1 VQDAA
6 RRGAGLVRQLLAFA
20 RQQTLQ
26 PRVLSLNEAVRG
38 IAPLLTRLL
47 GGGVRLELALEEPG
61 RQVRVDPGQ
70 LDQVLLNL
78 AVNARDAM
86 PEGGRLRI
94 ATGHALVLRPEGGG
108 AANDLPPGRYAVLEV
123 ADTGIG
129 MAPELAARIF
139 EPFFSTKGGAGT
151 GLGLATVQGIVAQS
165 GGHIAVESAP
175 GQGTRFRIH
184 LPRHEGSESPATPPA
199 APEPLPPPMSPRW
212 PAAAPLLLVEDEVAL
227 RRLAERAL
235 TRAGH
240 EVLAAESAEA
250 ALDLLA
256 GGGAPAAL
264 VSDVSMPGMD
274 GLALARELRRRWPG
288 LPVVL
293 LSGYA
298 PGTIGRDLGAEGIR
312 FLAKPY
318 APAELC
324 AVVEAV
330 VEAAMKTA
338 DVP

>member
-1 VQDAA
+1 
-6 RRGAGLVRQLLAFA
+6 
-20 RQQTLQ
+20 
-26 PRVLSLNEAVRG
+26 
-38 IAPLLTRLL
+38 
-47 GGGVRLELALEEPG
+47 
-61 RQVRVDPGQ
+61 

-86 PEGGRLRI
+86 PEGGRLMI
-94 ATGHALVLRPEGGG
+94 ATGHAVVLRPGGEGGG
-108 AANDLPPGRYAVLEV
+108 EGRAALPPGRYAVLEV
-123 ADTGIG
+123 ADTGQG
-129 MAPELAARIF
+129 MPPEIAARIF
-139 EPFFSTKGGAGT
+139 EPFFSTKGQAGT

-184 LPRHEGSESPATPPA
+184 LLRHEGEAPAPIASVRVPPRR
-199 APEPLPPPMSPRW
+199 PM
-212 PAAAPLLLVEDEVAL
+212 AAPLLLVEDEAPL
-227 RRLAERAL
+227 RRLAERVLA
-235 TRAGH
+235 RAGH
-240 EVLAAESAEA
+240 AVLAAESAEA

-256 GGGAPAAL
+256 EGPAPAAL

-298 PGTIGRDLGAEGIR
+298 AGTIGRDLESEGIR

-318 APAELC
+318 APADLSG
-324 AVVEAV
+324 VVERALGAESV
-330 VEAAMKTA
+330 L
-338 DVP
+338 